1 MREIIREIV
10 YYGNWVLLLAI
21 MIMIVMYLYR
31 IIRALISGNTD
42 RIKINLLLGA
52 IGLVILFTILSCDDG
67 LFSRQLE
74 TIKSLF

>member
-52 IGLVILFTILSCDDG
+52 IGLVILFTILSCDG
-67 LFSRQLE
+67 QFSRQLE

>member
-31 IIRALISGNTD
+31 IIRALISRNTD

-52 IGLVILFTILSCDDG
+52 IGLVILFTILACDDG
-67 LFSRQLE
+67 QFSRQLE

>member
-52 IGLVILFTILSCDDG
+52 IGLINSSLKFEITAKRLCAA
-67 LFSRQLE
+67 SRRVL
-74 TIKSLF
+74 

>member
-52 IGLVILFTILSCDDG
+52 IGLVILFTILS
-67 LFSRQLE
+67 
-74 TIKSLF
+74 

>member
-21 MIMIVMYLYR
+21 MVMIVMYLYR

-42 RIKINLLLGA
+42 RIKINRLFGA
-52 IGLVILFTILSCDDG
+52 IGLVILFTIL
-67 LFSRQLE
+67 
-74 TIKSLF
+74 